1 MQKELQFRGNSFFRN
16 RIQVAS
22 SHARRG
28 NPASRIFLPCRVET
42 WILVS
47 KFLADQNDFDASL
60 DAASSCDDDLVADT
74 VRGQAVGTD
83 AGSGTRRIFAQTLA
97 VHRCGGTMNTA

>member
-1 MQKELQFRGNSFFRN
+1 MRGVEIRQAGF
-16 RIQVAS
+16 
-22 SHARRG
+22 
-28 NPASRIFLPCRVET
+28 FLPCRVEI

>member
-1 MQKELQFRGNSFFRN
+1 MRGVEIRQAGF
-16 RIQVAS
+16 
-22 SHARRG
+22 
-28 NPASRIFLPCRVET
+28 FLPCRVET

-74 VRGQAVGTD
+74 VWGQAVGTD
-83 AGSGTRRIFAQTLA
+83 AGSGTRRIFTETLA
-97 VHRCGGTMNTA
+97 VHRCGGTMNAA

>member
-1 MQKELQFRGNSFFRN
+1 MRGVEIRQAGF
-16 RIQVAS
+16 
-22 SHARRG
+22 
-28 NPASRIFLPCRVET
+28 FLPCRVET

-60 DAASSCDDDLVADT
+60 DAASSCDDDLIADT

-83 AGSGTRRIFAQTLA
+83 AGSGTRRIFTKTLA